1 VSEEAT
7 HGTGQIDEATEQ
19 HVKDLEGLVSE
30 YKGNIHTL
38 ETEIQELAKRPALD
52 QGSGIQ
58 ALREELADEKLALQ
72 EARRGMSLILLP
84 KSLFHYDVFFPPST
98 GRERGSSGEG

>member
-19 HVKDLEGLVSE
+19 HVKDLEVLVGE
-30 YKGNIHTL
+30 YKAHIHTL

-52 QGSGIQ
+52 QGPGIQ
-58 ALREELADEKLALQ
+58 DLRNELADEKLALQ
-72 EARRGMSLILLP
+72 EARRGMSFNPLP
-84 KSLFHYDVFFPPST
+84 QSPFHHDGVFSP
-98 GRERGSSGEG
+98 